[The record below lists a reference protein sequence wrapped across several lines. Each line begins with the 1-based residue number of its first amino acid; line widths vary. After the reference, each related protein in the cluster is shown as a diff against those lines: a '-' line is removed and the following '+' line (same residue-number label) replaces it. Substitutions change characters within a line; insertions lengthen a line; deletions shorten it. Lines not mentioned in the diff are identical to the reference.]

1 MTYRSPHIRRPWI
14 AIPVL
19 VLLVLAVAGYVF
31 EADSRTEQPTRV
43 LVVVD
48 TAGRQDARLV
58 ERATAALRQAERAGA
73 EAELRV
79 TRTPTQQLS
88 VTHYFAAKRYDAIV
102 GVNLDRAIA
111 VAPVEAE
118 YPDTRFAL
126 VAAPALATAAEAAAA
141 R

>member
-1 MTYRSPHIRRPWI
+1 MTYRFPYNRRAWI
-14 AIPVL
+14 AVPVL
-19 VLLVLAVAGYVF
+19 VLLVLAGAGYVL

-48 TAGRQDARLV
+48 TAGEPNAALV
-58 ERATAALRQAERAGA
+58 DRATAALRQAERSGA
-73 EAELRV
+73 DADLRI
-79 TRTPTQQLS
+79 TRTPTEQLS
-88 VTHYFAAKRYDAIV
+88 VTHFFAAKHYDAIV

-118 YPDTRFAL
+118 YPDTRFTL
-126 VAAPALATAAEAAAA
+126 VSEPALATAATAAAA

>member
-1 MTYRSPHIRRPWI
+1 MTYRFSYIRRAWI

-19 VLLVLAVAGYVF
+19 VLLVLAVAGYVL

-48 TAGRQDARLV
+48 TAGEPNAALV
-58 ERATAALRQAERAGA
+58 RRATAALRQAERSGA
-73 EAELRV
+73 DADLRI
-79 TRTPTQQLS
+79 TRTPTEQLS
-88 VTHYFAAKRYDAIV
+88 VTHYFAAKHYDAIV
-102 GVNLDRAIA
+102 GVNLDRTIA
-111 VAPVEAE
+111 VDPVEAE

-126 VAAPALATAAEAAAA
+126 VPELALGDAVTAAA

>member
-1 MTYRSPHIRRPWI
+1 MTYRNAYTRRAWI

-19 VLLVLAVAGYVF
+19 VLLVLAAAGYVF

-48 TAGRQDARLV
+48 TAGEPNAALV
-58 ERATAALRQAERAGA
+58 DRATSALRQAERAGA
-73 EAELRV
+73 EADLRV
-79 TRTPTQQLS
+79 TRTPTEQLS
-88 VTHYFAAKRYDAIV
+88 VTHLFAAKHYDTIV
-102 GVNLDRAIA
+102 GVNLDRTIA
-111 VAPVEAE
+111 VDPVEAE

-126 VAAPALATAAEAAAA
+126 VTELELGDAVTAAA

>member
-1 MTYRSPHIRRPWI
+1 MTYRTPYTRRAWI

-19 VLLVLAVAGYVF
+19 VLLVLAAAGYVF

-48 TAGRQDARLV
+48 TAGEPNPALV
-58 ERATAALRQAERAGA
+58 DRATKALRQAERSGA
-73 EAELRV
+73 EADLRI
-79 TRTPTQQLS
+79 TRTPTEQLS
-88 VTHYFAAKRYDAIV
+88 VTHFFAAKHYDTIV
-102 GVNLDRAIA
+102 GVDLDRTIA
-111 VAPVEAE
+111 VDPVEAE

-126 VAAPALATAAEAAAA
+126 VTELELDDAVTAAA